1 MFTKILIA
9 NRGEIAC
16 RVMVTSRR
24 MGIAAR
30 CAISLRRTIAAGRAF
45 AGIDLWLTGLNP
57 GVLEV
62 ARHVGLDQRLGRERM
77 LFDVRSAI
85 QRFQA
90 LRALRALR
98 AKDGT
103 LTPVA
108 AA

>member
-1 MFTKILIA
+1 
-9 NRGEIAC
+9 
-16 RVMVTSRR
+16 
-24 MGIAAR
+24 
-30 CAISLRRTIAAGRAF
+30 LRFNETIAVGRAF

-62 ARHVGLDQRLGRERM
+62 ARHVGRDQRLGRERM

-85 QRFQA
+85 QRFQVR
-90 LRALRALR
+90 RALQ

-103 LTPVA
+103 STAVA